1 MSSHDESGSPV
12 VYGGEEVTET
22 ECTTGTNSLG
32 LSCHALVAAVAKVSH
47 LRFRDA
53 RVLFDPIIREAALI
67 WMQELD
73 VDSGPGFDRLEDA
86 IVHSLQLMPDM
97 HDFRI
102 TTTPGGAIQIRI
114 GNTCPFRPACQIMN
128 EKIGAVE
135 GCAEAITLL
144 QIIEHT
150 YTQSDSL
157 TYDFQP
163 AQRPNQACT
172 LYIGTVEQIV
182 LNQECQNLYND

>member
-1 MSSHDESGSPV
+1 MRM
-12 VYGGEEVTET
+12 TET
-22 ECTTGTNSLG
+22 ECAAGTKYRG
-32 LSCHALVAAVAKVSH
+32 LSCHALVAAVAKVSN

-73 VDSGPGFDRLEDA
+73 VDSAPVFDRLEDA
-86 IVHSLQLMPDM
+86 IAHSLQLMPDM

-102 TTTPGGAIQIRI
+102 TTTPGGAIQLRI
-114 GNTCPFRPACQIMN
+114 GSTCPFRPACQIMN

-144 QIIEHT
+144 QVIEQI
-150 YTQSDSL
+150 YPRSDSL

-163 AQRPNQACT
+163 AQRPNRACT

-182 LNQECQNLYND
+182 LNREYQSLYDD